1 MSKVAITASLLDDLA
16 EAISEKTGDTLPLT
30 ISEMTDIIEG
40 LIDGNDLSYG
50 YTDGTLPMVGVGKVG
65 SAVI

>member
-1 MSKVAITASLLDDLA
+1 MSKVAITVSLLDDLA

-30 ISEMTDIIEG
+30 ISDMTDIIEG

-50 YTDGTLPMVGVGKVG
+50 YTDGTLPMAGVGKVG